1 VATDIFGNLYEGS
14 TTQGRRLF
22 MGGGLYMNNDY
33 FHSKFANFG
42 EKSKHLYSGITF
54 GLQKLNEFTL
64 YRKRK
69 FT

>member
-1 VATDIFGNLYEGS
+1 
-14 TTQGRRLF
+14 